1 MSAHNRLC
9 SFVKSYISLITLSL
23 IVALIP
29 QTFCLAASD
38 EAPSSGYNMDEYKA
52 LISEFKDELRDGNL
66 KTEEDVRDAIRQ
78 AEEKYGVDISPEEEQ
93 KAVDLMDTVNDL
105 GVDEDK
111 LADVV
116 DDVYD
121 KIADKTYETASDA
134 IDDIRDQVIDSVED
148 AVVETVKESF
158 ADYIKELWEQI
169 IEFFKG
175 LIASWNQ

>member
-1 MSAHNRLC
+1 MSGHNRVC
-9 SFVKSYISLITLSL
+9 SYIKSCISLITVVSA
-23 IVALIP
+23 IVLIP
-29 QTFCLAASD
+29 KLSCIAASD
-38 EAPSSGYNMDEYKA
+38 EVSSSGYNMDEYKA
-52 LISEFKDELRDGNL
+52 LISEFKDELREGNL
-66 KTEEDVRDAIRQ
+66 KTEEDVRDAIRE
-78 AEEKYGVDISPEEEQ
+78 AEDKYGVDISAEEEQ

-148 AVVETVKESF
+148 AVVETVKKSF
-158 ADYIKELWEQI
+158 ADYMKELWEQI
-169 IEFFKG
+169 KEFFKG

>member
-1 MSAHNRLC
+1 MSGHNRVCLGI
-9 SFVKSYISLITLSL
+9 KSCISLITISL
-23 IVALIP
+23 IIALIP
-29 QTFCLAASD
+29 QSYCMASSD
-38 EAPSSGYNMDEYKA
+38 GTASSGYNVDEYKA

-66 KTEEDVRDAIRQ
+66 KTEEDVRNAIRE
-78 AEEKYGVDISPEEEQ
+78 AEDKYGVDISPEEEQ

-121 KIADKTYETASDA
+121 KIADKTYDTASDA
-134 IDDIRDQVIDSVED
+134 IDDIRNQVIDSVED
-148 AVVETVKESF
+148 AVVDTVKESF
-158 ADYIKELWEQI
+158 ADYIKALWEQI

>member
-1 MSAHNRLC
+1 
-9 SFVKSYISLITLSL
+9 
-23 IVALIP
+23 
-29 QTFCLAASD
+29 
-38 EAPSSGYNMDEYKA
+38 MDEYKA
-52 LISEFKDELRDGNL
+52 LISEFKDELREGNL
-66 KTEEDVRDAIRQ
+66 KTEEDVRDAIRE
-78 AEEKYGVDISPEEEQ
+78 AEDKYGVDISAEEEQ
-93 KAVDLMDTVNDL
+93 KAVNLMDTVNDL

-158 ADYIKELWEQI
+158 ADYMKELWEQI
-169 IEFFKG
+169 KEFFKG